1 MTVYLVRRILQVI
14 PVLWLVT
21 VISFA
26 IVLLVPG
33 DAALALLPEDGL
45 RDEELYQYYRREL
58 GLDRP
63 LPVQYLN
70 WVGKVLQGN
79 LGVSFRNKQPVL
91 EGIAQRLG
99 PTIELSLLSLLV
111 SMAVGLPVGVFSA
124 IRPNSKLD
132 AAGTAFV
139 LAGVAT
145 PNFWLGIMLILV
157 ASVWLRWLP
166 AGGYVPFFDRPFAN
180 LKLMILPAITLGTAL
195 AAITMRQTRSALLEV
210 LHQEYITTA
219 RAKGLKTLV
228 VMVRHGL
235 KNALIPVVTII
246 GLQIGRLVGGTVIV
260 ESVFGIPGIGR
271 LAMDSIFGRD
281 IPMVQGVMLL
291 MAIAV
296 LISNLFTDILY
307 AYLDPRIRYG

>member
-1 MTVYLVRRILQVI
+1 MTRYLVRRFLQVI

-26 IVLLVPG
+26 IILLVPG
-33 DAALALLPEDGL
+33 DAAIALLPEDAL
-45 RDEELYQYYRREL
+45 RDEELYQFYRREL
-58 GLDRP
+58 GLDLP

-70 WVGKVLQGN
+70 WVGKVLQGD
-79 LGVSFRNKQPVL
+79 LGVSFRNQQPVL

-99 PTIELSLLSLLV
+99 PTIELSLLSMLV
-111 SMAVGLPVGVFSA
+111 SMGVGLPMGIISA
-124 IRPNSKLD
+124 IKPNSRID
-132 AAGTAFV
+132 AAGTFFV

-166 AGGYVPFFDRPFAN
+166 AGGYVPFFDSPLAN
-180 LKLMILPAITLGTAL
+180 LKLMIMPAITLGTAL

-210 LHQEYITTA
+210 LQQEYITTA
-219 RAKGLKTLV
+219 RAKGLAALV
-228 VMVRHGL
+228 VIIRHAL
-235 KNALIPVVTII
+235 KNAFIPVVTII
-246 GLQIGRLVGGTVIV
+246 GLQMGRLFGGTVIV

-271 LAMDSIFGRD
+271 LAMDSIFGHD

-291 MAIAV
+291 MGIAV
-296 LISNLFTDILY
+296 LLSNLVTDILY
-307 AYLDPRIRYG
+307 VYLDPRIRYG

>member
-1 MTVYLVRRILQVI
+1 MTRYLVRRLLQVI

-26 IVLLVPG
+26 IILLVPG
-33 DAALALLPEDGL
+33 DAAVALLPEDAL

-58 GLDRP
+58 GLDLP

-70 WVGKVLQGN
+70 WVGKLLQGN
-79 LGVSFRNKQPVL
+79 LGVSFRNQQPVL

-99 PTIELSLLSLLV
+99 PTIELSLLSMLV
-111 SMAVGLPVGVFSA
+111 SMGVGLPMGIISA
-124 IRPNSKLD
+124 IKPNSKID
-132 AAGTAFV
+132 AAGTVFV

-166 AGGYVPFFDRPFAN
+166 AGGYVPFIESPLAN
-180 LKLMILPAITLGTAL
+180 LKLMVMPAITLGTAL

-210 LHQEYITTA
+210 LQQEYITTA
-219 RAKGLKTLV
+219 RAKGLGALV
-228 VMVRHGL
+228 VIIRHAL
-235 KNALIPVVTII
+235 KNAFIPVVTII
-246 GLQIGRLVGGTVIV
+246 GLQMGRLFGGTVIV

-271 LAMDSIFGRD
+271 LAMDSIFGHD

-296 LISNLFTDILY
+296 LISNLVTDILY
-307 AYLDPRIRYG
+307 VYLDPRIRYG

>member
-1 MTVYLVRRILQVI
+1 MTRYLMRRFLQVI

-26 IVLLVPG
+26 IILLVPG
-33 DAALALLPEDGL
+33 DAAIALLPEDAL
-45 RDEELYQYYRREL
+45 RDEELYQFYRREL
-58 GLDRP
+58 GLDLP

-70 WVGKVLQGN
+70 WVGKVLQGD
-79 LGVSFRNKQPVL
+79 LGVSFRNQQPVL

-99 PTIELSLLSLLV
+99 PTIELSLLSMLV
-111 SMAVGLPVGVFSA
+111 SMGVGLPMGIISA
-124 IRPNSKLD
+124 IKPNSKID
-132 AAGTAFV
+132 AAGTVFV

-166 AGGYVPFFDRPFAN
+166 AGGYVPFIESPLAN
-180 LKLMILPAITLGTAL
+180 LKLMVMPAITLGTAL

-210 LHQEYITTA
+210 LQQEYITTA
-219 RAKGLKTLV
+219 RAKGLAALV
-228 VMVRHGL
+228 VIIRHAL
-235 KNALIPVVTII
+235 KNAFIPVVTII
-246 GLQIGRLVGGTVIV
+246 GLQMGRLFGGTVIV

-271 LAMDSIFGRD
+271 LAMDSIFGHD

-296 LISNLFTDILY
+296 LISNLVTDILY
-307 AYLDPRIRYG
+307 VYLDPRIRYG

>member
-1 MTVYLVRRILQVI
+1 MTRYLVRRFLQVI

-26 IVLLVPG
+26 IILLVPG
-33 DAALALLPEDGL
+33 DAAIALLPEDAL
-45 RDEELYQYYRREL
+45 RDEELYQFYRREL
-58 GLDRP
+58 GLDLP

-70 WVGKVLQGN
+70 WVGKVLQGD
-79 LGVSFRNKQPVL
+79 LGVSFRNQQPVL

-99 PTIELSLLSLLV
+99 PTIELSLLSMLV
-111 SMAVGLPVGVFSA
+111 SMGVGLPMGIISA
-124 IRPNSKLD
+124 IKPNSKID
-132 AAGTAFV
+132 AAGTVFV

-166 AGGYVPFFDRPFAN
+166 AGGYVPFIESPLAN
-180 LKLMILPAITLGTAL
+180 LKLMVMPAITLGTAL

-210 LHQEYITTA
+210 LQQEYITTA
-219 RAKGLKTLV
+219 RAKGLAALV
-228 VMVRHGL
+228 VIIRHAL
-235 KNALIPVVTII
+235 KNAFIPVVTII
-246 GLQIGRLVGGTVIV
+246 GLQMGRLFGGTVIV

-271 LAMDSIFGRD
+271 LAMDSIFGHD

-296 LISNLFTDILY
+296 LISNLVTDILY
-307 AYLDPRIRYG
+307 VYLDPRIRYG

>member
-1 MTVYLVRRILQVI
+1 MTRYLVRRFLQVI

-26 IVLLVPG
+26 IILLVPG
-33 DAALALLPEDGL
+33 DAAIALLPEDAL
-45 RDEELYQYYRREL
+45 RDEELYQFYRREL
-58 GLDRP
+58 GLDLP

-70 WVGKVLQGN
+70 WVGKVLQGD
-79 LGVSFRNKQPVL
+79 LGVSFRNQQPVL

-99 PTIELSLLSLLV
+99 PTIELSLLSMLV
-111 SMAVGLPVGVFSA
+111 SMGVGLPMGIISA
-124 IRPNSKLD
+124 IKPNSKTD
-132 AAGTAFV
+132 AAGTVFV

-166 AGGYVPFFDRPFAN
+166 AGGYVPFIESPLAN
-180 LKLMILPAITLGTAL
+180 LKLMVMPAITLGTAL

-210 LHQEYITTA
+210 LQQEYITTA
-219 RAKGLKTLV
+219 RAKGLGALV
-228 VMVRHGL
+228 VIIRHAL
-235 KNALIPVVTII
+235 KNAFIPVVTII
-246 GLQIGRLVGGTVIV
+246 GLQMGRLFGGTVIV

-271 LAMDSIFGRD
+271 LAMDSIFGHD

-291 MAIAV
+291 MGIAV
-296 LISNLFTDILY
+296 LLSNLVTDILY
-307 AYLDPRIRYG
+307 VYLDPRIRYG